1 MPVVKFKPDRLL
13 NALGVGSVE
22 EAGEVLFRLKCE
34 VEENPEGL
42 VEVEVNPDR
51 PDMYMLEGIARAAR
65 GILRLESG
73 WEMPRVR
80 DSGITLRAGEA
91 PSRPY
96 IAAAV
101 VYNYRLDEDTLDE
114 LIQFQEKLHDT
125 IGRRRRKVAIGIH
138 DLAKLPSREVEYKSQ
153 GLDTRMKPLGLD
165 VDVEASWVLENT
177 EQGVKYGGI
186 SLEEGRHPFL
196 LAGGQVIAMPPV
208 INSNITRLEPGTRDL
223 FIDVTGTDAR
233 TVAKVLD
240 VIVSTL
246 SYRDGVEVGLVR
258 LEGAPWKSTPL
269 LSSIKY
275 NLSPG
280 EVNNVLGTSLTPE
293 EVAEH
298 LSYMRHNA
306 RASGATVMVAVPPF
320 RVDILR
326 SVDLA
331 EDVAISIGYEDL
343 GPRLPHFTTRG
354 SLLGETRLSRRLREL
369 LVGLG
374 FTEVLQLTLTSPR
387 LASLAGGG
395 VRVRNPVQEEYSV
408 LRPSLLPGLIA
419 VARANL
425 HRDKPVKVFE
435 IGLVAKPAGGG
446 IVDELMLGL
455 MVMDYEAS
463 YEDIQAPL
471 YSVLRLLGISFTVEP
486 AEHGLL
492 MPGRAARILAG
503 DTVLGVLG
511 EVRPEVLEE
520 VGVDYPLVVAEVS
533 VDKLARLAPG

>member
-73 WEMPRVR
+73 WTMPRVR
-80 DSGITLRAGEA
+80 DSGITLRVGDA

-101 VYNYRLDEDTLDE
+101 VYNYRLDEDTLEE

-138 DLAKLPSREVEYKSQ
+138 DLAKLPQGEVEYRSL
-153 GLDTRMKPLGLD
+153 GLDTRMKPLGLE
-165 VDVEASWVLENT
+165 VDVEASWVMENT

-186 SLEEGRHPFL
+186 SLEGGRHPFL

-223 FIDVTGTDAR
+223 FIDVTGTDAK

-246 SYRDGVEVGLVR
+246 SYREGVEIGLVR
-258 LEGAPWKSTPL
+258 LEGAPWKAAPL
-269 LSSIKY
+269 LSTSEY
-275 NLSPG
+275 SLDP
-280 EVNNVLGTSLTPE
+280 EDVNRVLGTSLSPD
-293 EVAEH
+293 EVAMH
-298 LSYMRHNA
+298 LSYMRHHA
-306 RASGATVMVAVPPF
+306 EATGDTVRVIVPPF
-320 RVDILR
+320 RADILR
-326 SVDLA
+326 TVDLA

-387 LASLAGGG
+387 LASMAGGG
-395 VRVRNPVQEEYSV
+395 IRVSNPVQEEYSV
-408 LRPSLLPGLIA
+408 LRPSLIPGLIA

-435 IGLVAKPAGGG
+435 IGLVARSMEGRV
-446 IVDELMLGL
+446 VDELMLGL

-463 YEDIQAPL
+463 YEDLQAPL
-471 YSVLRLLGISFTVEP
+471 YSILRLLGVDFSVEP
-486 AEHGLL
+486 VDHVLL
-492 MPGRAARILAG
+492 MPGRAARIMAG
-503 DTVLGVLG
+503 GEVLGLLG

-520 VGVDYPLVVAEVS
+520 AGVDYPLVVAEMS
-533 VDKLARLAPG
+533 VDRLARLATG